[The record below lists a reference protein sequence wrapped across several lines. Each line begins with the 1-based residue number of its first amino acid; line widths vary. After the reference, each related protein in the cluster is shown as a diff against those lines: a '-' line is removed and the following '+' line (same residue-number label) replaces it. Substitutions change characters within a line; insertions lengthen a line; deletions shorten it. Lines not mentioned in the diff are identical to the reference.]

1 MAMSVKGIT
10 SALTVGLLVI
20 LTTGCQ
26 TNLFSKSPDDK
37 DYGVPLTEF
46 YAKDRSYFPGFIRK
60 FFPGVAK
67 FEAENPALGQ
77 ARADVVMIEVK
88 PLNDG
93 MVKTNE
99 ANLSWSA
106 DGVYLGFEQLEDGF
120 RKIML
125 KDLDGN
131 FAREL
136 KVIPKGPNN
145 FLDGMVV
152 KSAHSY
158 NAGLRWSRDSTRYAF
173 MSNGGVGEYNIYVGA
188 VGAPEKSIASS
199 PTKDGYAVWSPVTN
213 EISFVSA
220 RTGNGDIYLI
230 DLKTK
235 KIDRLSASDG
245 VDIFPE
251 WFPNGNRI
259 VYSSGDALNHD
270 LYVVNRSKRNSEWE
284 RPHQLTSWDRDD
296 LRPTISPD
304 GRYVAFYADSGEVLD
319 GGVRKWNIMVVPY
332 VPGKTY
338 AETELRNMVVARD
351 VVIDLNTGPAWS
363 PDSRKIFYVKR
374 DPSVANPIYAYD
386 LFTGR
391 DYLFKTNTRMNRDI
405 LLSKLG
411 ILSFRAQVG
420 VWDRVF
426 VALTNQGMQLQ
437 EPNRLQT
444 KIHYHKM

>member
-1 MAMSVKGIT
+1 MRSSLVKTFILGGVFSAT
-10 SALTVGLLVI
+10 S
-20 LTTGCQ
+20 GCHL
-26 TNLFSKSPDDK
+26 NFLSKSPDDK
-37 DYGVPLTEF
+37 DYGVPLEEF
-46 YAKDRSYFPGFIRK
+46 YAKDKSYFPDFIRK
-60 FFPGVAK
+60 FFPGVSQ
-67 FEAENPALGQ
+67 FEVENPTLSQ
-77 ARADVVMIEVK
+77 ARTDVVMIEVR
-88 PLNDG
+88 PLNG
-93 MVKTNE
+93 GKAKSNE

-106 DGVYLGFEQLEDGF
+106 DGVYLGFELLEDGF

-125 KDLDGN
+125 KDLAGN

-136 KVIPKGPNN
+136 KVLPRGPNN
-145 FLDGMVV
+145 FLDGMVE
-152 KSAHSY
+152 KSAQSY

-188 VGAPEKSIASS
+188 VGAQEKSVASS
-199 PTKDGYAVWSPVTN
+199 PTKDGYAVWSPVSN

-235 KIDRLSASDG
+235 KVERLSTSDA

-270 LYVVNRSKRNSEWE
+270 LFLVNREKRNGPWDA
-284 RPHQLTSWDRDD
+284 PHQLTAWSRDD
-296 LRPTISPD
+296 LRPTVSPD
-304 GRYVAFYADSGEVLD
+304 GRYIAFYADDGEEI
-319 GGVRKWNIMVVPY
+319 GGGKKWNILVVPY
-332 VPGKTY
+332 VKGKTY
-338 AETELRNMVVARD
+338 IESELRNMVVAKD

-386 LFTGR
+386 LFSGR

-437 EPNRLQT
+437 EPNRLRT
-444 KIHYHKM
+444 KIHYKKL